1 MEHEDL
7 LNVATEAGSLL
18 LCSGAEI
25 YRVEE
30 SMRRIF
36 EAYGVRDSNIFA
48 ITSCIYVTIN
58 APGGAPITRVKRI
71 LDRQTNLD
79 RVDRANDVCRR
90 ICRERPSFEKARSML
105 DEVKARPVYG
115 LAAQLAA
122 APLVGF
128 FFCLF
133 FGGSFEDGLWA
144 ALCSAVMRLLLYGLE
159 RLRVNAFFCN
169 LFGGAVLGF
178 ITLGAVTLGFSVNTD
193 KIIIGALMNLVPG
206 IVITTFMRDMM
217 AGDVVAG
224 LIRFSESLL
233 VATAI
238 ALGVGVSLM
247 LPRLIFGV

>member
-48 ITSCIYVTIN
+48 IPSCIYVTIN

-90 ICRERPSFEKARSML
+90 ICRERPSFEKARGML
-105 DEVKARPVYG
+105 DEVKA
-115 LAAQLAA
+115 
-122 APLVGF
+122 
-128 FFCLF
+128 
-133 FGGSFEDGLWA
+133 
-144 ALCSAVMRLLLYGLE
+144 
-159 RLRVNAFFCN
+159 
-169 LFGGAVLGF
+169 
-178 ITLGAVTLGFSVNTD
+178 
-193 KIIIGALMNLVPG
+193 
-206 IVITTFMRDMM
+206 
-217 AGDVVAG
+217 
-224 LIRFSESLL
+224 
-233 VATAI
+233 
-238 ALGVGVSLM
+238 
-247 LPRLIFGV
+247 